1 MTGKVYLIG
10 AGPSDVGLLTI
21 KGKEILQKAQ
31 VVVYDR
37 LVGAGILALIPEEA
51 EVIDVGKRAGNHTMP
66 QEKINQLLLEKAQQG
81 KQVVR
86 LKGGDPFL
94 FGRGGEE
101 LELLLEHDIPFE
113 IIPGVTSA
121 ISVPAYNGIPVT
133 HRDYT
138 SSVHIITGH
147 KKQGERLEL
156 DFEALVRLKGTLV
169 FLMGVFALSD
179 ICKGLIDA
187 GMESDMPAAVLQQG
201 TTAGQ
206 KKIIATVATLSQEVK
221 KQGIQTPAIIVVGKV
236 CALGNSLGWYEKKP
250 LFGKKILVT
259 RPKERSGTLSGKLRE
274 AGAEVVEMPA
284 IKTVSIPNNK
294 RLEEELPHLNEYQY
308 LAFTSPAGVNVFF
321 DTLRQQGKDI
331 RSIGTAK
338 IASIG
343 AGTRRELEQRGL
355 FCDLIPEI
363 YDGEHLGILLGETAQ
378 KGEKI
383 LIPRAKEGNQ
393 QLLSEIAKRTEAEI
407 TDLPIYETVYEPARF
422 LPEHIDMAVFTSA
435 STVRGF
441 AQAVNQQSLQEAQ
454 PVHTEK
460 QQSLQE
466 VQPVH
471 AKMQT
476 GKFMDISKI
485 QAVCIGKQTQ
495 AAAKELGMNT
505 ITAREATI
513 DSLVECCIEY
523 VRKSGNETL
532 KS

>member
-51 EVIDVGKRAGNHTMP
+51 EAIDVGKRAGNHTMP

-113 IIPGVTSA
+113 IVPGVTSA

-169 FLMGVFALSD
+169 FLMGVSALPD

-236 CALGNSLGWYEKKP
+236 CALGNSFDWYEKKP

-259 RPKERSGTLSGKLRE
+259 RPKERSGILSGKLRE

>member
-51 EVIDVGKRAGNHTMP
+51 EAIDVGKRAGNHTMP
-66 QEKINQLLLEKAQQG
+66 QEKINQLLFEKAQQG

-113 IIPGVTSA
+113 IVPGVTSA

-169 FLMGVFALSD
+169 FLMGVSALSD

-236 CALGNSLGWYEKKP
+236 CALGNSFGWYEKKP

-274 AGAEVVEMPA
+274 AGAEVVEMPTINTVP
-284 IKTVSIPNNK
+284 IKENK
-294 RLEEELPHLNEYQY
+294 RLEEELSKLSEYQY
-308 LAFTSPAGVNVFF
+308 LAFTSPAGVNIFF
-321 DTLRQQGKDI
+321 DTLKQQKMDI
-331 RSIGTAK
+331 RSIGAAR
-338 IASIG
+338 IAAIG
-343 AGTRRELEQRGL
+343 AGTKKELEQRGL
-355 FCDLIPEI
+355 ICDLMPEI
-363 YDGEHLGILLGETAQ
+363 YDGEHLGILLGETA
-378 KGEKI
+378 KCGEKI
-383 LIPRAKEGNQ
+383 LIPRAKEGNL
-393 QLLSEIAKRTEAEI
+393 QLIQEIEKRSGAEV
-407 TDLPIYETVYEPARF
+407 TDLPIYETVYETVRF
-422 LPEHIDMAVFTSA
+422 ETENIDMAVFTSA
-435 STVRGF
+435 STVKGF
-441 AQAVNQQSLQEAQ
+441 AQAARHLDFKE
-454 PVHTEK
+454 
-460 QQSLQE
+460 
-466 VQPVH
+466 
-471 AKMQT
+471 
-476 GKFMDISKI
+476 I

-495 AAAKELGMNT
+495 SAAKELGMNT
-505 ITAREATI
+505 ITAKKATI
-513 DSLVECCIEY
+513 DSLVESCIEY